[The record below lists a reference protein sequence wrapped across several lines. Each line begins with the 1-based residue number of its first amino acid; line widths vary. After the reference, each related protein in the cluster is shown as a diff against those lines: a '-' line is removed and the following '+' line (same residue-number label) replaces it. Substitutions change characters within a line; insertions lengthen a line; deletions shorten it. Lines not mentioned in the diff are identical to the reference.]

1 MAAKYQAGPVRKIL
15 NRVVMA
21 LAARGAGPDG
31 MYILETI
38 GRRSGLTRRN
48 PVRIIEFD
56 GQRWLVSPYG
66 EVGWVHNLRERD
78 VVVLRRGHDEQRV
91 WAESVHGDRA
101 GHVLHQYVKK
111 APVTMPYFDASSRSA
126 PGVFTAEAHRHP
138 VFLLHGWSE
147 TP

>member
-1 MAAKYQAGPVRKIL
+1 MAAKYQAGPVRKVL
-15 NRVVMA
+15 NRAVMA

-38 GRRSGLTRRN
+38 GRRSGLARRN

-66 EVGWVHNLRERD
+66 EVGWVHNVRARD
-78 VVVLRRGHDEQRV
+78 VVLLRRGHDEQRV
-91 WAESVHGDRA
+91 WAEAVHGDRA
-101 GHVLHQYVKK
+101 GQVLHQYVKR
-111 APVTMPYFDASSRSA
+111 APVTIPYFDASPRSA
-126 PGVFTAEAHRHP
+126 PAVFAAEAHKHP